1 MAGLAHLAA
10 LHWLSMTETIG
21 FVGLGIMGQGM
32 VRNLATKGHNVRI
45 WNRTASKAQELAK
58 SLGIEHAAS
67 LQQLCESSTILM
79 LCVTNTSD
87 VEQVLFSGDRPPVSA
102 LPRGSLVIDCSTISP
117 KATES
122 IAARL
127 RERGIAFI
135 DSPVSGGSEGAAQ
148 GTLAIMAGG
157 VAEDFL
163 RAEPVLQAIGTRL
176 THMGPAGKG
185 QVTKLLNQILVVVNM
200 LAVSEALVFGRAAGL
215 DLRKAVGAVESGA
228 AGSWMFSKRAPQVL
242 DDYWKPGFTIDLQ
255 QKDLSL
261 VLEFAAELGV
271 PLLATSMISQLY
283 SRLQHDGKGG
293 LGNHALIQ
301 AVAPLA
307 GVSFGAAG

>member
-1 MAGLAHLAA
+1 M
-10 LHWLSMTETIG
+10 MIEQIG

-32 VRNLATKGHNVRI
+32 VRNLAAKGHKVRI
-45 WNRTASKAQELAK
+45 WNRTASKAEALAQ
-58 SLGIEHAAS
+58 SAGIERAIS
-67 LQQLCESSTILM
+67 LRELSGNCTILM
-79 LCVTNTSD
+79 LCVTNTAD
-87 VEQVLFSGDRPPVSA
+87 VEQVLFGGEQA
-102 LPRGSLVIDCSTISP
+102 LVRGSLVIDCSTISP

-122 IAARL
+122 IAGRL
-127 RERGIAFI
+127 GEQGIGFVDA
-135 DSPVSGGSEGAAQ
+135 PVSGGSEGAAQ

-157 VAEDFL
+157 AEGDFL
-163 RAEPVLQAIGTRL
+163 RAEPILQAIGTRI
-176 THMGPAGKG
+176 THMGSAGKG
-185 QVTKLLNQILVVVNM
+185 QVTKLLNQILVVGNM

-255 QKDLSL
+255 QKDLDL
-261 VLEFAAELGV
+261 VLEFARELGV
-271 PLLATSMISQLY
+271 PLLATAMISQLY
-283 SRLQHDGKGG
+283 GRLQHDGKGG

-307 GVSFGAAG
+307 GVEF

>member
-1 MAGLAHLAA
+1 
-10 LHWLSMTETIG
+10 MTEQIG

-32 VRNLATKGHNVRI
+32 VRNLAAKGHNIRI
-45 WNRTASKAQELAK
+45 WNRTPAKAEALAE
-58 SLGIEHAAS
+58 SAGIERAAS
-67 LQQLCESSTILM
+67 LRELCESCTILM
-79 LCVTNTSD
+79 LCVTNTAD
-87 VEQVLFSGDRPPVSA
+87 VEQVLSSA
-102 LPRGSLVIDCSTISP
+102 VEFLQRGNLVIDCSTISP

-127 RERGIAFI
+127 AERGLGFVDA
-135 DSPVSGGSEGAAQ
+135 PVSGGSEGAEK

-157 VAEDFL
+157 AEGDFL
-163 RAEPVLQAIGTRL
+163 RAEPVLQAIGTRI

-185 QVTKLLNQILVVVNM
+185 QVTKLLNQILVVGNM

-215 DLRKAVGAVESGA
+215 DLAKAVGAVESGA

-242 DDYWKPGFTIDLQ
+242 DQYWKPGFTIDLQ
-255 QKDLSL
+255 QKDLDL
-261 VLEFAAELGV
+261 VLEFARELGV
-271 PLLATSMISQLY
+271 PLLATAMIGQLY
-283 SRLQHDGKGG
+283 GRLQHDGKGG

-307 GVSFGAAG
+307 GVPF